1 MDKHPDPYYKAPRGH
16 QKHKLDK
23 HDMCQAEWMINLG
36 QAHDGAD
43 VQHALFPQVLCATV
57 CQRLNK
63 YGLEG
68 YVQAEKPYLNVRH
81 MWGQRELVEEFVG
94 REEKDLGC
102 SGVLQW
108 VKIQSF
114 WLRQEEVLP

>member
-1 MDKHPDPYYKAPRGH
+1 
-16 QKHKLDK
+16 
-23 HDMCQAEWMINLG
+23 MINLG

-43 VQHALFPQVLCATV
+43 VQHALFPQVLGATV

-81 MWGQRELVEEFVG
+81 M
-94 REEKDLGC
+94 
-102 SGVLQW
+102 
-108 VKIQSF
+108 
-114 WLRQEEVLP
+114 